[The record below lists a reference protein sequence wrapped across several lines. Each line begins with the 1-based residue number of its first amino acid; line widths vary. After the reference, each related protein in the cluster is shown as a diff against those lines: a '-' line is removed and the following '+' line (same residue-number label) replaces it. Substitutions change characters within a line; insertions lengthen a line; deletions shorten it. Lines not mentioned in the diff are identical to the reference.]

1 MLLIWS
7 CEVLPFFEKNVV
19 SEEVLAPFSN
29 RGPSENSLP
38 TLMTTQCL
46 VAFKLLPFSK
56 GGLSSYDA
64 IDIKKVGMSCYGTKS
79 TCLLFHRGP
88 LIWMHYCSFH
98 HSMHTCYLAL
108 ALLKRRPQLLKCN
121 WYQKGRHV
129 MLWNKKYLPSLLQG
143 MVWKGVWH
151 LSWPFNTYRLI
162 RQGIL
167 FK

>member
-1 MLLIWS
+1 M
-7 CEVLPFFEKNVV
+7 LPFFEKNVV

-79 TCLLFHRGP
+79 TCLLYYKDG
-88 LIWMHYCSFH
+88 
-98 HSMHTCYLAL
+98 
-108 ALLKRRPQLLKCN
+108 LKRGMTSVMTIQYLLAD
-121 WYQKGRHV
+121 RARD
-129 MLWNKKYLPSLLQG
+129 S
-143 MVWKGVWH
+143 
-151 LSWPFNTYRLI
+151 F
-162 RQGIL
+162 
-167 FK
+167 